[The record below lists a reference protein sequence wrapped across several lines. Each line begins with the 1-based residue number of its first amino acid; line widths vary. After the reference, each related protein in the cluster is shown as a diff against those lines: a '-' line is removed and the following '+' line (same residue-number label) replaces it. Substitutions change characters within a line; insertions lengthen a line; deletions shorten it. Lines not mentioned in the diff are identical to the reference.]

1 MNHLCKQVV
10 FILNI
15 LLNQYARKRGNG
27 TLVGFIFSVKNKTLG
42 KAYSIDI
49 DGKIL

>member
-10 FILNI
+10 FYFKYFIESI
-15 LLNQYARKRGNG
+15 CKKERERYFS
-27 TLVGFIFSVKNKTLG
+27 GFYFSVKNKTLG